1 MKNRYRNQA
10 IRAYDTILANGGHS
24 FLLNGFNISVD
35 RIEQTIEQAVKKSG
49 LNGYKCADAIIKMW
63 DEQKKTIDAATE

>member
-1 MKNRYRNQA
+1 MPMYRNQA
-10 IRAYDTILANGGHS
+10 QRAFDHIKANGGEQ
-24 FLLNGFNISVD
+24 FLMNAFNLSVD

>member
-1 MKNRYRNQA
+1 MKSIYRNQA
-10 IRAYDTILANGGHS
+10 QRAYDTIVANGGDK

-35 RIEQTIEQAVKKSG
+35 RLEDVIEKSVKKSG

-63 DEQKKTIDAATE
+63 DEQKKTLDAATE